1 MGSSDNSSDADDA
14 QRAPVLGA
22 EALDV
27 VRRSPLAVVL
37 MQIPDELIVAASPA
51 AGELLGSEGEAVEGR
66 NFEDFTLDEPSGGLD
81 LIFAGR
87 LQGYETSRQLRREG
101 GSLPARVWV
110 RSFGERVPAE
120 FVLSVISSDTDSN
133 LIDVPMLSSPEA
145 PPVIGAADENLLID
159 RISSDVESL
168 LHRPPEEILG
178 RSLLSLVA
186 IEDVPKWLAAL
197 AQATI
202 ARAGVTM
209 TVHARST
216 TGAQLLCDALVLAM
230 LPPPSCAFVLMP
242 RSSSSETPDRR
253 SEVKE
258 QLARLA
264 RGIHAVN
271 LSADLT
277 AMPALRRVPG
287 LAQLS
292 ARELEIVS
300 RLLAGDRVPAI
311 ARSVFL
317 SQSTVRNHLARV
329 YRKLGIRSQQELID
343 LLRSPET
350 NGTDDDL

>member
-1 MGSSDNSSDADDA
+1 MASSGNSSDADDG
-14 QRAPVLGA
+14 RGAPVLGA
-22 EALDV
+22 EAIDI
-27 VRRSPLAVVL
+27 VRRSPLPVVIL
-37 MQIPDELIVAASPA
+37 QIPNEVIVAASSA

-66 NFEDFTLDEPSGGLD
+66 NFEDFTLDKPSGGLG

-87 LQGYETSRQLRREG
+87 LQGYETSRQLRSEG

-110 RSFGERVPAE
+110 RGFGERVPPE
-120 FVLSVISSDTDSN
+120 FVLAVISSDTAWN
-133 LIDVPMLSSPEA
+133 LIDVPMLSSPEM
-145 PPVIGAADENLLID
+145 PPVIGTADENLLID
-159 RISSDVESL
+159 RVSSDVESL
-168 LHRPPEEILG
+168 LGQTPEEILG
-178 RSLLSLVA
+178 QSLLSLVTM
-186 IEDVPKWLAAL
+186 EDVPKWLAAI

-209 TVHARST
+209 SVHARST
-216 TGAQLLCDALVLAM
+216 TGARLLCDALVLSM
-230 LPPPSCAFVLMP
+230 LPPPSCAFVFMP

-253 SEVKE
+253 SDVRE
-258 QLARLA
+258 QLARLS

-329 YRKLGIRSQQELID
+329 YRKVGVRSQQELID

-350 NGTDDDL
+350 NGTDQDL